1 MHTTFSIDGYKQ
13 SELTRQLQQIELEM
27 TEVLLDFCKKN
38 NLSIWACFGT
48 LLGAARH
55 KGFIPWD
62 DDIDFVMMRSDYDRL
77 VMLCRQDNIKKT
89 LPKYYAFDTDDISV
103 IKLRRSDTTAIHP
116 WKRLSKKMNHGIW
129 IDIFCLDDAPD
140 DIRKEYDVWK
150 KINSDVRLYRN
161 RKYSYYAMHDS
172 FSFRIRHAMVRLFFL
187 FHSLEGFRNKIEENL
202 HTLAFNYSGDKIWPF
217 MVWSLAKDVDK
228 VPCYEKSWF
237 DKTILLP
244 FENIEIPCP
253 VGWNELLTTQYG
265 DWNTPVMGT
274 SLHEGCVFNL
284 EKPYAEGLKE
294 HLAKMPFW
302 KRYTYRH

>member
-1 MHTTFSIDGYKQ
+1 MNNSISTDDYKP
-13 SELTRQLQQIELEM
+13 SELTRKLQQIELEM
-27 TEVLLDFCKKN
+27 TEVLLSFCNKN
-38 NLSIWACFGT
+38 DLKIWACFGT

-77 VMLCRQDNIKKT
+77 VMLCRQDHVKNM
-89 LPKYYAFDTDDISV
+89 LPKCYEFDTDDISV

-116 WKRLSKKMNHGIW
+116 WKRWSNKLNHGIW

-140 DIRKEYDVWK
+140 DIRQEYGVWK

-161 RKYSYYAMHDS
+161 RKYSYYAMVDS

-187 FHSLEGFRNKIEENL
+187 FHSLEGLRKKIEDNL
-202 HTLAFNYSGDKIWPF
+202 RTLVINYSGDKIWPF
-217 MVWSLAKDVDK
+217 MVWSLTKDVDK

-237 DKTILLP
+237 DKTVMLP

-253 VGWNELLTTQYG
+253 AGWDELLKTQYG
-265 DWNTPVMGT
+265 DWHTPVMGT
-274 SLHEGCVFNL
+274 SLHEGCEFNL
-284 EKPYAEGLKE
+284 ERPYVDVLKE

-302 KRYTYRH
+302 KRYIYRH